1 MSIPDADEPV
11 KHLAS
16 TRPSRGRTLCRVGL
30 LGLAALASA
39 CNRGKSKSATP
50 PPGGQR
56 PLEVD
61 FLLRTDL
68 HLGTAF
74 VGDVL
79 YADLDADG
87 IADLA
92 ESNFGTG
99 FLTLAQGRADG
110 GFTVLHELP
119 TRGHPFRLASGDF
132 DGDGLV
138 DVAVADGDWIDG
150 AQQAVE
156 VFLQGPAPFA
166 FGAPIVLDLAVDPK
180 DLVAVPAGG
189 VAGSAGP
196 DELWVALRQ
205 DAAIVRLELSSGV
218 LVETARLD
226 SAAIGSGSPFSLAA
240 VDVGGDGLVDL
251 VLGEDNVGADRV
263 VLFPRTGGGFGT
275 PQVILEPLNKP
286 VVDATGDV
294 DGNGYDDLAVAQV
307 ESDFA
312 MVLLGDATG
321 LVDGRMLDL
330 GGASSSL
337 LFEDVSGDGL
347 PDVVATLFEQES
359 VQVRLAT
366 APATWGPPEHY
377 NVGLAPRAI
386 GVLDLL
392 GDGVADLLCGNAQD
406 LSVLHGLGAGRFRGA
421 RGTPIGPDPAIGVT
435 AADLDNDGDPDA
447 VVLTE
452 SQQTLVFLR
461 NDGGV
466 LTPAATVDLVPTLD
480 EDSGYFALSDV
491 TGSGYLDV
499 VATVTESDELRLF
512 RNDGSLDGF
521 RQAPALD
528 VVPVGDGPLG
538 IDLADLD
545 EDGRVDAV
553 VGLLGDRSVE
563 VLRGTDAGPLAGL
576 GAPFESIG
584 TTALGFEPLDVR
596 IADLDEDGHLDVV
609 LSGRDGSGPSAPH
622 LVAVL
627 AGDGAGALTLVDSY
641 PAPAGAAR
649 ISLADLDEDG
659 ALDLVVGHFATI
671 GDELLVLRNAGALAF
686 DASTVVS
693 APGPGTPI
701 LADADRD
708 GHLDLLVLTT
718 EGELD
723 LLTGDGTGRFQRAL
737 PRVRGAQATLEGAV
751 GGALADLGGDGLPE
765 LLMVGPGSPFV
776 WTARNTSFERVAP

>member
-11 KHLAS
+11 NSLDS
-16 TRPSRGRTLCRVGL
+16 TRPSRGRTLCLVGL
-30 LGLAALASA
+30 VALAGA
-39 CNRGKSKSATP
+39 CHRGKSKSATP
-50 PPGGQR
+50 PPNGQR

-79 YADLDADG
+79 YADLDGDG
-87 IADLA
+87 IRDLA

-119 TRGHPFRLASGDF
+119 TRGHPFRLASGDL
-132 DGDGLV
+132 DGDGRL

-166 FGAPIVLDLAVDPK
+166 FGAPVVLDLDVDPK
-180 DLVAVPAGG
+180 DLVTMPAGG
-189 VAGSAGP
+189 VVGAAGP

-205 DAAIVRLELSSGV
+205 SSAIVRLALSGGA
-218 LVETARLD
+218 LVEAERLD
-226 SAAIGSGSPFSLAA
+226 SAAIGLGSPFSLAGL
-240 VDVGGDGLVDL
+240 DVGGDGLVDL
-251 VLGEDNVGADRV
+251 VLGEDNAGADRV
-263 VLFPRTGGGFGT
+263 LLFPRTASGFG
-275 PQVILEPLNKP
+275 PPEVLLEPLNKP

-294 DGNGYDDLAVAQV
+294 DGNGFDDLAIAQV

-312 MVLLGDATG
+312 MVLLGEAAG

-337 LFEDVSGDGL
+337 LLEDVSGDGL
-347 PDVVATLFEQES
+347 ADVVATLFEQQS

-366 APATWGPPEHY
+366 APATFGPPVHY

-406 LSVLHGLGAGRFRGA
+406 LSVLQGLGGGRFRGA
-421 RGTPIGPDPAIGVT
+421 RGTPIGADPAIGVQ

-461 NDGGV
+461 NEAGA
-466 LTPAATVDLVPTLD
+466 LTPAATIDLVPTLD

-491 TGSGYLDV
+491 SGNGFLDV
-499 VATVTESDELRLF
+499 VATVTESDEVRLF
-512 RNDGSLDGF
+512 RNDGSLEGF

-538 IDLADLD
+538 VDLADLD

-576 GAPFESIG
+576 GSPFASIG
-584 TTALGFEPLDVR
+584 RTALGFEPLDVR

-609 LSGRDGSGPSAPH
+609 LSGREGTGPAAPH

-627 AGDGAGALTLVDSY
+627 AGDGTGALALSNTI
-641 PAPAGAAR
+641 PAPSGAAR
-649 ISLADLDEDG
+649 LALADLDEDG
-659 ALDLVVGHFATI
+659 ALDVVVGHFTVTD
-671 GDELLVLRNAGALAF
+671 DELLVLRNLGALDFA
-686 DASTVVS
+686 ASKVVS
-693 APGPGTPI
+693 SAGPGTPI
-701 LADADRD
+701 LADADQD
-708 GHLDLLVLTT
+708 GHLDLVVLTT
-718 EGELD
+718 AGELD
-723 LLTGDGTGRFQRAL
+723 LLSGDGTGRFLRAS
-737 PRVRGAQATLEGAV
+737 PRLRGASATLEGAV
-751 GGALADLGGDGLPE
+751 GGVLADLGGDRLPE